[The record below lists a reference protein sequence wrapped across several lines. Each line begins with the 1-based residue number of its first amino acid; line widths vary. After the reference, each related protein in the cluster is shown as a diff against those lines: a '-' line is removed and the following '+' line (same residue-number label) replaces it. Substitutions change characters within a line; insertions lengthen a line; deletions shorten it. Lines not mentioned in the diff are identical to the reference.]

1 MNHVVVSSC
10 VVITTTY
17 LVPIQ
22 FYTTCKPHIYLRICM
37 IRIFFLMA
45 QLAMQEMST
54 LVKSGTLWFSDYH
67 KRWLTAP
74 EALTCQGFPI
84 DKELS
89 YNTPCCSWAMRTAG
103 LSEIKFPSRG
113 VTIGQAGNSM
123 HTEVVA
129 TMISFCLLESSM
141 GHMRRQMFNLG
152 FARAVGNLRP
162 SANPT
167 AEDESDDGG
176 DDDQMSPQVN
186 LNLHEV
192 FLKNHTHK
200 SGRPTP

>member
-1 MNHVVVSSC
+1 MYDEDLFPYD
-10 VVITTTY
+10 TTGHAT
-17 LVPIQ
+17 
-22 FYTTCKPHIYLRICM
+22 
-37 IRIFFLMA
+37 
-45 QLAMQEMST
+45 QEMST

-103 LSEIKFPSRG
+103 LSETKFPSRG

-129 TMISFCLLESSM
+129 TMISFCLLDSSM
-141 GHMRRQMFNLG
+141 GQMSRHMFKLG
-152 FARAVGNLRP
+152 FARVVGNLRP
-162 SANPT
+162 SANPP
-167 AEDESDDGG
+167 AEDESDDGD
-176 DDDQMSPQVN
+176 DDDQMSPKVN

-200 SGRPTP
+200 SGRPTPKLCCP